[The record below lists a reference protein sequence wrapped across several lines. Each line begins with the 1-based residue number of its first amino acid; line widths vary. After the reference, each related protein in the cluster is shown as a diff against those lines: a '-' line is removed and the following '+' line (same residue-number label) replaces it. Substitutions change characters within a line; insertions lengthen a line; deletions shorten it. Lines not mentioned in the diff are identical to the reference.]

1 MPHVWVLI
9 RAVELNNRTKDKR
22 VMDARSVVSIITGN
36 NIDSDSDW
44 NGSEEEDS
52 YVEDS
57 VRLDRLSL
65 EQGKMANTR
74 GSVISLDFFV

>member
-1 MPHVWVLI
+1 MPHVWALI
-9 RAVELNNRTKDKR
+9 RAIELDNRTKDKR

-52 YVEDS
+52 HVEDS
-57 VRLDRLSL
+57 MRLDRLSL
-65 EQGKMANTR
+65 EQGKMADTR